1 MLHEKDLI
9 YFKNIF
15 IAIICK
21 YSTFL
26 NDLLRPCKYSLS
38 GLRFKNFTRHRKKIL
53 HLPSSF

>member
-38 GLRFKNFTRHRKKIL
+38 GLRFKNFTRHRKKN
-53 HLPSSF
+53 S